1 MDQSVVKRTHPD
13 GVVPAFSYDE
23 AFCRNLGWL
32 TEREQQSLRGKCVAI
47 AGMGGVGGGYLLT
60 LTRLGVGAFRIAD
73 LDRFELVNFNRQVGA
88 TLDSLG
94 RPKVEVMAEKAWQI
108 NPELRISSFGQGVNE
123 RNLDEFLAGADVC
136 IDGLDFF
143 VIDIRRKLMARC
155 AELGIPVVLAA
166 PLGMGAAYLV
176 FKPDGMGFEDWFRF
190 EGLSEERQYVN
201 FLLGLAPAGLHRAYL
216 VDPSHVDLRGRRGPS
231 TGAACELC
239 AGVASIEAVKLLL
252 DRGRVR
258 AVPYYH
264 HFDAYRGRWV
274 VKKLRSGN
282 RNPIQRLKIALAR
295 RLAEKWSRQAATSTT
310 AAVLPDAVESP
321 STAR

>member
-166 PLGMGAAYLV
+166 PLGMGAAYLCSSPAAWAL
-176 FKPDGMGFEDWFRF
+176 KIGF
-190 EGLSEERQYVN
+190 GLRACPRSINTSISCSAWRRQGCIEPIWWIRAAWICAAGAVLRPERPASC
-201 FLLGLAPAGLHRAYL
+201 APAWPRSRRSSFCSAAAECVPSL
-216 VDPSHVDLRGRRGPS
+216 VTITLTP
-231 TGAACELC
+231 
-239 AGVASIEAVKLLL
+239 
-252 DRGRVR
+252 
-258 AVPYYH
+258 
-264 HFDAYRGRWV
+264 
-274 VKKLRSGN
+274 
-282 RNPIQRLKIALAR
+282 
-295 RLAEKWSRQAATSTT
+295 T
-310 AAVLPDAVESP
+310 AAAGSSRSCVPV
-321 STAR
+321 TATRFNV